1 MENSTS
7 PTVEDPVWL
16 TNTRNIYFFICGCIS
31 FLQWNKFL
39 HRKLQQGRKRYPK
52 TFLSIT
58 HLNTK
63 VRSIPDRHKP
73 HWSKEVKPKEQYTPA
88 PSVCSPETPKTP
100 TLGFSGTLCCDFH
113 HPEWVWS
120 TSIPSMQMTV
130 QSNGQSRHC
139 FFPLNQ
145 MLLAHSATWTSFS
158 LVPRGPFQLG
168 QANKKCKY
176 TQYSPVCCFPFAD
189 APELIHMV
197 GPGGIWTLAPVLV
210 NAVFEVKGICCA
222 DDQSQVGWTW

>member
-1 MENSTS
+1 
-7 PTVEDPVWL
+7 
-16 TNTRNIYFFICGCIS
+16 
-31 FLQWNKFL
+31 
-39 HRKLQQGRKRYPK
+39 
-52 TFLSIT
+52 
-58 HLNTK
+58 
-63 VRSIPDRHKP
+63 
-73 HWSKEVKPKEQYTPA
+73 
-88 PSVCSPETPKTP
+88 
-100 TLGFSGTLCCDFH
+100 
-113 HPEWVWS
+113 
-120 TSIPSMQMTV
+120 MTV

-222 DDQSQVGWTW
+222 DDQSQVG